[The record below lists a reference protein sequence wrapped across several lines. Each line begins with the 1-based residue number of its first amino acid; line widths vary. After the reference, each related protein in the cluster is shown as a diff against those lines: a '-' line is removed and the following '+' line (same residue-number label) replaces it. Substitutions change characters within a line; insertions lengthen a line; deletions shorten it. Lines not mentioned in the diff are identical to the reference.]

1 MDKANLPQEKI
12 FKQQKEITDI
22 ITNMDQNTKPLQ
34 TVENN
39 SLNHS
44 SSNFLN
50 NSVIIAC
57 NDSEGRFAMAGQD
70 IKVSEVIM
78 EEKPFCAVVLG
89 SFSRVICQKCF
100 KR

>member
-1 MDKANLPQEKI
+1 MDKANLPKEKM
-12 FKQQKEITDI
+12 FKQQKEISDT
-22 ITNMDQNTKPLQ
+22 ITNMEQKPQPLQ
-34 TVENN
+34 TLENN

-44 SSNFLN
+44 SNNFLH
-50 NSVIIAC
+50 NSVIIDS

>member
-1 MDKANLPQEKI
+1 MITHMEQSANP
-12 FKQQKEITDI
+12 
-22 ITNMDQNTKPLQ
+22 PQ
-34 TVENN
+34 TVENI
-39 SLNHS
+39 SLKS
-44 SSNFLN
+44 SSNDFLN
-50 NSVIIAC
+50 SSVIIDC
-57 NDSEGRFAMAGQD
+57 NDTEGRFAMAGQD